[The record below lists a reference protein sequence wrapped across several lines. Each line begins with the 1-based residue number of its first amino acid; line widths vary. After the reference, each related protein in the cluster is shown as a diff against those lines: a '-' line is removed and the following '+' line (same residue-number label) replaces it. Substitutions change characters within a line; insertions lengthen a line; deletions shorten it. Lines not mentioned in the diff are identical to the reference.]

1 MMNLDKLLSRF
12 IFVYFSCQSTY
23 KKIQLNTKGT
33 FSMKKTVMI
42 VDDQDELRESIATF
56 LQNEGYHTVNARNGD
71 EALCLL
77 DVNQSVDIILLDVM
91 MPEKDGY
98 AMLRELRMVKN
109 STPVIMLTAKTDEI
123 DKLLGL
129 ELGADDYITKPFSLR
144 EVVARMKAVLRRT
157 SSEQTDDEWIEQID
171 LKINLSTYEVFVH
184 GQRINLTPTE
194 FKILA
199 TLAEKPGRVYSR
211 LQLMNFAMG
220 EAFANYERSID
231 THVSNLR
238 RKLAELGSSAA
249 IQTVYGIGYRF
260 GVDHEA

>member
-1 MMNLDKLLSRF
+1 
-12 IFVYFSCQSTY
+12 
-23 KKIQLNTKGT
+23 
-33 FSMKKTVMI
+33 MKKTVMI
-42 VDDQDELRESIATF
+42 VDDQDELRESISTY
-56 LQNEGYHTVNARNGD
+56 LQNEGYQTVNAHNGND
-71 EALCLL
+71 ALRLL
-77 DVNQSVDIILLDVM
+77 KENQNVDIILLDVM

-98 AMLRELRMVKN
+98 ETLRELRSAKN
-109 STPVIMLTAKTDEI
+109 RTPVIMLTAKTDEI

-129 ELGADDYITKPFSLR
+129 EIGADDYITKPFSLR

-157 SSEQTDDEWIEQID
+157 SSEQTDDEWIQQID

-184 GQRINLTPTE
+184 GTRVNLTPTE

-211 LQLMNFAMG
+211 LQLMNIAMG
-220 EAFANYERSID
+220 EAFVNYERSID

-238 RKLAELGSSAA
+238 RKLSELGSSAH

-260 GVDHEA
+260 GEKE

>member
-1 MMNLDKLLSRF
+1 
-12 IFVYFSCQSTY
+12 
-23 KKIQLNTKGT
+23 
-33 FSMKKTVMI
+33 MI

-56 LQNEGYHTVNARNGD
+56 LENEGYQTLTARNGD
-71 EALCLL
+71 VALRLL
-77 DVNQSVDIILLDVM
+77 VEHQNVDIILLDVM

-98 AMLRELRMVKN
+98 VTLRELRMAKDR
-109 STPVIMLTAKTDEI
+109 TPVIMLTAKTDEI

-157 SSEQTDDEWIEQID
+157 SSEQAEDEWIQQID
-171 LKINLSTYEVFVH
+171 LKINLSTYEVFFH
-184 GQRINLTPTE
+184 GARVNLTPTE

-211 LQLMNFAMG
+211 LQLMNIAMG
-220 EAFANYERSID
+220 EAFVNYERSID

-238 RKLAELGSSAA
+238 RKLTELGSSAA

-260 GVDHEA
+260 GGEHEA